1 MTPEPSALRRHLLL
15 IVVLCIALTIVIFG
29 LSSRWTHAQA
39 LRERAQE
46 RSDPVVKLI
55 SPTPVDAASVDLPG
69 RIEAWSRAPI
79 YARASG
85 YLKSWSVDIGQAV
98 KAGQTL
104 AEIETPDLDQ
114 QLAQARSEVGSL
126 RSQANQAE
134 ATANRW
140 KLLLES
146 RAVARQDAEERI
158 AAAQAQQSQVEALQ
172 ANVQRL
178 QTLQGFR
185 RLVAPFDGIVTARNT
200 DIGAL
205 INDGMSAGSELFV
218 VSDVHR
224 LRVYVNVPQRQI
236 SAIQIGAK
244 AQLSVPEHPGKTYEA
259 TVLSLAQA
267 IDSASGAMR
276 VQLIVDNP
284 NGELLPGSY
293 ATVRFAPA
301 QRVFGLGLP
310 PSALILGKDG
320 VQVATLSENSQVRL
334 LSVSISRDY
343 GRMVA
348 LEGELTTTMRVID
361 SPPDGISNG
370 DRVRAVE
377 NKDSDA
383 AAPESSSGT
392 VSAAGTWKRPLQY
405 VEQDNPVRPDIMPT
419 STSGVSRRR

>member
-1 MTPEPSALRRHLLL
+1 MSTESSALRQRLPLV
-15 IVVLCIALTIVIFG
+15 VVLCIALAIVVVG
-29 LSSRWTHAQA
+29 VSSRWTRAEA
-39 LRERAQE
+39 LRNRAQE

-55 SPTPVDAASVDLPG
+55 FPTPVEAASVDLPG

-85 YLKSWSVDIGQAV
+85 YLKSWSVEIGQSV

-114 QLAQARSEVGSL
+114 QLAQARSEASSL
-126 RSQANQAE
+126 RRQADQAE

-158 AAAQAQQSQVEALQ
+158 AAAQAQKAQVEALQ

-224 LRVYVNVPQRQI
+224 LRVYVNVPQREI
-236 SAIQIGAK
+236 SGLQSGAK
-244 AQLSVPEHPGKTYEA
+244 AQLSVPEHPGKIYEA
-259 TVLSLAQA
+259 TVMSLAQA
-267 IDSASGAMR
+267 IDSGSGAMR
-276 VQLIVDNP
+276 VQLTVDNP
-284 NGELLPGSY
+284 TGELLPGGY
-293 ATVRFAPA
+293 ATVRFLPA
-301 QRVFGLGLP
+301 QGVVSLGLP

-320 VQVATLSENSQVRL
+320 VQVATLNEDSQVRL
-334 LSVSISRDY
+334 LSVSITRDY
-343 GRMVA
+343 GRVVA
-348 LEGELTTTMRVID
+348 LEGGLTTTMRVID

-377 NKDSDA
+377 DDVSGA
-383 AAPESSSGT
+383 AARASSSGDAR
-392 VSAAGTWKRPLQY
+392 AAGTGKNLQ
-405 VEQDNPVRPDIMPT
+405 
-419 STSGVSRRR
+419 